1 MEITTT
7 CNKCQG
13 CAISSDTESSNNSRR
28 DSGTNTEAQATEI
41 ELPTATRT
49 PTVQTQTDFGGR
61 RRVARFFNAVSKAIT
76 TKAAKQTEKSGFKQE
91 ERTTYPT
98 TPGENFRNPKL
109 AEDISIYNHSPTPID
124 GRSRA
129 GSFMS
134 ISRDSDNGE
143 GSSKM
148 ARNRSRSPAPAPVRH
163 SSLPAHV
170 RPPPRS
176 VTRPSHSNSEPEG
189 GLFGSSL
196 LGCPPSPRSAIS
208 EWRMN
213 LSPVSGQT
221 PEGRSR
227 TTSVSDVS
235 PTTTA
240 PTMSGVQTVPTIHV
254 SSHEGS

>member
-1 MEITTT
+1 
-7 CNKCQG
+7 
-13 CAISSDTESSNNSRR
+13 
-28 DSGTNTEAQATEI
+28 
-41 ELPTATRT
+41 
-49 PTVQTQTDFGGR
+49 
-61 RRVARFFNAVSKAIT
+61 
-76 TKAAKQTEKSGFKQE
+76 
-91 ERTTYPT
+91 
-98 TPGENFRNPKL
+98 
-109 AEDISIYNHSPTPID
+109 
-124 GRSRA
+124 
-129 GSFMS
+129 MS

-143 GSSKM
+143 GSSNL
-148 ARNRSRSPAPAPVRH
+148 ARNRSRSPAPVRH

-176 VTRPSHSNSEPEG
+176 VTRPSHSNSEPGE
-189 GLFGSSL
+189 GLFASSL

-213 LSPVSGQT
+213 LSPVTGQT

-235 PTTTA
+235 PTTTP

>member
-1 MEITTT
+1 
-7 CNKCQG
+7 
-13 CAISSDTESSNNSRR
+13 
-28 DSGTNTEAQATEI
+28 
-41 ELPTATRT
+41 
-49 PTVQTQTDFGGR
+49 
-61 RRVARFFNAVSKAIT
+61 
-76 TKAAKQTEKSGFKQE
+76 
-91 ERTTYPT
+91 
-98 TPGENFRNPKL
+98 
-109 AEDISIYNHSPTPID
+109 
-124 GRSRA
+124 
-129 GSFMS
+129 MS

-148 ARNRSRSPAPAPVRH
+148 ARDRSRSPAPAPVRH

-240 PTMSGVQTVPTIHV
+240 PPTMSGAQTVPTIHV